1 MTLRL
6 QPIKVLRHTDVFF
19 VKRNLTCGDGSECV
33 FYEMRLYEFPFKE
46 CRWLDV
52 FFSHNPQ
59 PDHPA
64 YLDRHHLEGKKRRR
78 REKHKY

>member
-1 MTLRL
+1 M
-6 QPIKVLRHTDVFF
+6 FF

-33 FYEMRLYEFPFKE
+33 FYEIRLYEFPFKE

-59 PDHPA
+59 PDLPA
-64 YLDRHHLEGKKRRR
+64 YLDRHHLEGKKEEERNTNI
-78 REKHKY
+78 RECTIK